1 MKKVIITSI
10 ALLSLFASKA
20 QISKTSNS
28 LNLNAAL
35 GYIQSNNGATTIKQI
50 NLSLQPSFEHFVAD
64 NLSIGVSL
72 NLGRNS
78 ANVKSYYS
86 ESDYTISLIGIELL
100 MKKYWF
106 INPNIAFNMSPAF
119 ASNRIFQNSINTNTG
134 SSKSE
139 SNLDG
144 WLYGA
149 NLRVG
154 ALIML
159 KTNLALEAQTNL
171 LGYSK
176 ETYSKGLDAETFGF
190 LNFQSNLQL
199 GIKFLFNKP
208 VQ

>member
-28 LNLNAAL
+28 FNLNAGL
-35 GYIQSNNGATTIKQI
+35 GYIQNTTGSNTVKQI
-50 NLSLQPSFEHFVAD
+50 SLSLQPSFEHFVAD
-64 NLSIGVSL
+64 NLSIGASL
-72 NLGRNS
+72 NLSRSTTDFETNNYKTS
-78 ANVKSYYS
+78 Q
-86 ESDYTISLIGIELL
+86 IGIELL

-106 INPNIAFNMSPAF
+106 INPNIPNIAFHLSPAIV
-119 ASNRIFQNSINTNTG
+119 SNRIFQNSANTSVG
-134 SSKSE
+134 SAIPE
-139 SNLDG
+139 SNLEG

-149 NLRVG
+149 NLRIG

-159 KTNLALEAQTNL
+159 KPNLAIEAQTNL
-171 LGYSK
+171 LSYSK
-176 ETYSKGLDAETFGF
+176 EIYSTTLEAETIGF